1 MKKYFILFF
10 FQFISANFCLSQQET
25 QKRLEQEKAKLVSE
39 IKQINSIL
47 FSNKSIKKSAFDEI
61 QDLDVKIKVRN
72 RLIRVTNQE
81 INLISKQININQ
93 RDIETLRYEIIN
105 LKNDYANMIRKSYYS
120 KSRQS
125 RLMFL
130 FSSESF
136 YQAYNRFKY
145 LNQYAKHR
153 KKQGEVIIKKS
164 NLLNKLNIELLSKKV
179 DKESLIKENKVS
191 QLIYQKEIE
200 NQKLMIGNLI
210 KKQKDLENKIR
221 VNEKKIAAF
230 DKEIQRLIRIAI
242 ANANKKSSVPSAL
255 KFSITPEAKLV
266 GKSFYA
272 NKGKLPWP
280 VEEGVVIQNFGTQI
294 HPVVRTTKIKSNGI
308 TIATTQTTDA
318 RAIFKGIV
326 MTVLSYKGSNPTV
339 LVQHGNYITA
349 YTNLESVYVKK
360 GQYLS
365 SKEKIG
371 KVFTNPN
378 TGKTELKFS
387 IFQSSIP
394 LNPKGWIYRL

>member
-1 MKKYFILFF
+1 MKKYFFLFF
-10 FQFISANFCLSQQET
+10 LQFLNTNFCFSQQET
-25 QKRLEQEKAKLVSE
+25 QKRLEKEKAKLVRE

-47 FSNKSIKKSAFDEI
+47 FSNKTIRKSAFDEL
-61 QDLDVKIKVRN
+61 QDLGVKIQVRN
-72 RLIRVTNQE
+72 KLIRVTNQE
-81 INLISKQININQ
+81 INFISKQININQ
-93 RDIETLRYEIIN
+93 RDIEVLRIEVVK
-105 LKNDYANMIRKSYYS
+105 LKEDYANMIRKSYYS

-153 KKQGEVIIKKS
+153 KKQGKIIIKKT

-179 DKESLIKENKVS
+179 NKESLIKENQVS

-200 NQKLMIGNLI
+200 KQKLMIAELI
-210 KKQKDLENKIR
+210 KKQKDLEYRIR
-221 VNEKKIAAF
+221 IKEKKIAAF
-230 DKEIQRLIRIAI
+230 DKEIERLIRVAI
-242 ANANKKSSVPSAL
+242 ANANKKTSAPSNL

-294 HPVVRTTKIKSNGI
+294 HPVVRTTKIKSNGV
-308 TIATTQTTDA
+308 TIATTQTADA

-349 YTNLESVYVKK
+349 YTNLESVYVKR
-360 GQYLS
+360 GQALS
-365 SKEKIG
+365 PKEKIG

-387 IFQSSIP
+387 IFQSSTP

>member
-1 MKKYFILFF
+1 MKKYLLLLFL
-10 FQFISANFCLSQQET
+10 QLLTLNLSLSQQET
-25 QKRLEQEKAKLVSE
+25 QKRLEKEKEKLVRE

-47 FSNKSIKKSAFDEI
+47 FSNNTIKKSAFDEI
-61 QDLDVKIKVRN
+61 QDLDVKIKVRTK
-72 RLIRVTNQE
+72 LIRVTNQE
-81 INLISKQININQ
+81 INFISKQININQ
-93 RDIETLRYEIIN
+93 RDIEALKVEI
-105 LKNDYANMIRKSYYS
+105 LKLKDDYANMIRKSYYS

-153 KKQGEVIIKKS
+153 KKQGEIIIKKT
-164 NLLNKLNIELLSKKV
+164 NMLNKLNLELLSKKV
-179 DKESLIKENKVS
+179 NKESLIKENRVE
-191 QLIYQKEIE
+191 QLVFQKEIKD
-200 NQKLMIGNLI
+200 QKLMITNLI
-210 KKQKDLENKIR
+210 KKQKDLEYRIKTKERKIR
-221 VNEKKIAAF
+221 EF
-230 DKEIQRLIRIAI
+230 DKEIERLIRVAI
-242 ANANKKSSVPSAL
+242 ANANKKSVSPSSL
-255 KFSITPEAKLV
+255 KYSITPEAKLV

-280 VEEGVVIQNFGTQI
+280 VEEGIVIQNFGTQV

-308 TIATTQTTDA
+308 TIATNQAADA
-318 RAIFKGIV
+318 RSIFEGIV

-360 GQYLS
+360 GQSLKP
-365 SKEKIG
+365 KEKIG

-387 IFQSSIP
+387 IFQSSTP
-394 LNPKGWIYRL
+394 LNPKGWIFRL

>member
-1 MKKYFILFF
+1 MKKYLLLLFL
-10 FQFISANFCLSQQET
+10 QLLTLNLSLSQQET
-25 QKRLEQEKAKLVSE
+25 QKRLEKEKEKLVRE

-47 FSNKSIKKSAFDEI
+47 FSNNTIKKSAFDEI
-61 QDLDVKIKVRN
+61 QDLDVKIKVRTK
-72 RLIRVTNQE
+72 LIRVTNQE
-81 INLISKQININQ
+81 INFISKQININQ
-93 RDIETLRYEIIN
+93 RDIEVLKVEI
-105 LKNDYANMIRKSYYS
+105 LKLKDDYANMIRKSYYS

-153 KKQGEVIIKKS
+153 KKQGEIIIKKT
-164 NLLNKLNIELLSKKV
+164 NMLNKLNLELLSKKV
-179 DKESLIKENKVS
+179 NKESLIKENRVE
-191 QLIYQKEIE
+191 QLVFQKEIKD
-200 NQKLMIGNLI
+200 QKLMITNLI
-210 KKQKDLENKIR
+210 KKQKDLEYRIKTKERKIR
-221 VNEKKIAAF
+221 EF
-230 DKEIQRLIRIAI
+230 DKEIERLIRVAI
-242 ANANKKSSVPSAL
+242 ANANKKSVSPSSL
-255 KFSITPEAKLV
+255 KYSITPEAKLV

-280 VEEGVVIQNFGTQI
+280 VEEGIVIQNFGTQV

-308 TIATTQTTDA
+308 TIATNQAADA
-318 RAIFKGIV
+318 RSIFEGIV

-360 GQYLS
+360 GQSLKP
-365 SKEKIG
+365 KEKIG

-387 IFQSSIP
+387 IFQSSTP
-394 LNPKGWIYRL
+394 LNPKGWIFRL

>member
-1 MKKYFILFF
+1 MKKYLLLLFL
-10 FQFISANFCLSQQET
+10 QLLTLNLSLSQQET
-25 QKRLEQEKAKLVSE
+25 QKRLEKEKEKLVRE

-47 FSNKSIKKSAFDEI
+47 FSNNTIKKSAFDEI
-61 QDLDVKIKVRN
+61 QDLDVKIKVRTK
-72 RLIRVTNQE
+72 LIRVTNQE
-81 INLISKQININQ
+81 INFISKQRNINQ
-93 RDIETLRYEIIN
+93 RDIEVLKVEI
-105 LKNDYANMIRKSYYS
+105 LKLKDDYANMIRKSYYS

-153 KKQGEVIIKKS
+153 KKQGEIIIKKT
-164 NLLNKLNIELLSKKV
+164 NMLNKLNLQLLSKKV
-179 DKESLIKENKVS
+179 NKESLIKENRVE
-191 QLIYQKEIE
+191 QLVFQKEIKD
-200 NQKLMIGNLI
+200 QKLMITNLI
-210 KKQKDLENKIR
+210 KKQKDLEYRIKPKERKIR
-221 VNEKKIAAF
+221 EF
-230 DKEIQRLIRIAI
+230 DKEIERLIRVAI
-242 ANANKKSSVPSAL
+242 ANANKKSVSPSSL
-255 KFSITPEAKLV
+255 KYSITPEAKLV

-280 VEEGVVIQNFGTQI
+280 VEEGIVIQNFGTQV

-308 TIATTQTTDA
+308 TIATNQAADA
-318 RAIFKGIV
+318 RSIFEGIV

-360 GQYLS
+360 GQSLRP
-365 SKEKIG
+365 KEKIG

-387 IFQSSIP
+387 IFQSSTP
-394 LNPKGWIYRL
+394 LNPKGWIFRL

>member
-1 MKKYFILFF
+1 MKKYFFLFF
-10 FQFISANFCLSQQET
+10 LQILNVNFCLSQQET
-25 QKRLEQEKAKLVSE
+25 QKRLEKEKAKLVRE

-47 FSNKSIKKSAFDEI
+47 FSNNTKKKSVFDEL
-61 QDLDVKIKVRN
+61 QDLGIKIQVRSK
-72 RLIRVTNQE
+72 LIRVTNQE
-81 INLISKQININQ
+81 INYISKQININQ
-93 RDIETLRYEIIN
+93 RDIEALRVKVVK
-105 LKNDYANMIRKSYYS
+105 LKEDYANMIRKSYYS

-153 KKQGEVIIKKS
+153 KKQGEIIIKKT

-179 DKESLIKENKVS
+179 NKESLIKENQVS

-200 NQKLMIGNLI
+200 KQKLMIAELI
-210 KKQKDLENKIR
+210 KKQKDLEYRIR
-221 VNEKKIAAF
+221 IKEKKIAAF
-230 DKEIQRLIRIAI
+230 DKEIERLISVAI
-242 ANANKKSSVPSAL
+242 ANANKKTSAPSNL

-308 TIATTQTTDA
+308 TIATTQTAVA

-349 YTNLESVYVKK
+349 YTNLESVYVKR
-360 GQYLS
+360 GQSLGA
-365 SKEKIG
+365 KEKIG

-387 IFQSSIP
+387 IFQSSTP

>member
-1 MKKYFILFF
+1 MNKYFFLVFLQILNL
-10 FQFISANFCLSQQET
+10 NFCLSQQDS
-25 QKRLEQEKAKLVSE
+25 QKRLEKEKAKLVGE
-39 IKQINSIL
+39 IKKINSIL
-47 FSNKSIKKSAFDEI
+47 FSNNSIKKSAFDEI
-61 QDLDVKIKVRN
+61 QDLDLKIKVRN
-72 RLIRVTNQE
+72 KLIRVTNQE
-81 INLISKQININQ
+81 INLISKKININQ
-93 RDIETLRYEIIN
+93 KDIENLRAGIIK
-105 LKNDYANMIRKSYYS
+105 LKDDYANMIRKSYYS

-125 RLMFL
+125 RLMFI

-153 KKQGEVIIKKS
+153 KKQGEIIIKKR
-164 NLLNKLNIELLSKKV
+164 NLLNKLNIELLTKKV
-179 DKESLIKENKVS
+179 NKESLIKDNQLSK
-191 QLIYQKEIE
+191 LIYQKEIK
-200 NQKLMIGNLI
+200 NQKLMIGKLI
-210 KKQKDLENKIR
+210 KKQKDLEYRIR
-221 VNEKKIAAF
+221 TKEKKIAAF
-230 DKEIQRLIRIAI
+230 DKEIERLIRDAI
-242 ANANKKSSVPSAL
+242 ANANKKKSAPSIL

-280 VEEGVVIQNFGTQI
+280 VEEGIVIQNFGTQV
-294 HPVVRTTKIKSNGI
+294 HPVVRTTKIKSNGV
-308 TIATTQTTDA
+308 TIATTQTADA

-360 GQYLS
+360 GQSLRP
-365 SKEKIG
+365 KEKIG
-371 KVFTNPN
+371 KVFTNPS

-387 IFQSSIP
+387 IFQSSTP
-394 LNPKGWIYRL
+394 LNPRGWIFRL

>member
-1 MKKYFILFF
+1 MKKYLLLLFL
-10 FQFISANFCLSQQET
+10 QLLTLNLSLSQQET
-25 QKRLEQEKAKLVSE
+25 QKRLEKEKEKLVRE

-47 FSNKSIKKSAFDEI
+47 FSNNTIKKSAFDEI
-61 QDLDVKIKVRN
+61 QDLDVKIKVRTK
-72 RLIRVTNQE
+72 LIRVTNQE
-81 INLISKQININQ
+81 INFISKQININQ
-93 RDIETLRYEIIN
+93 RDIEALKVEI
-105 LKNDYANMIRKSYYS
+105 LKLKDDYANMIRKSYYS

-153 KKQGEVIIKKS
+153 KKQGEIIIKKT
-164 NLLNKLNIELLSKKV
+164 NMLNKLNLELLSKKV
-179 DKESLIKENKVS
+179 NKESLIKENRVE
-191 QLIYQKEIE
+191 QLVFQKEIKD
-200 NQKLMIGNLI
+200 QKLMITNLI
-210 KKQKDLENKIR
+210 KKQKDLEYRIKTKERKIR
-221 VNEKKIAAF
+221 EF
-230 DKEIQRLIRIAI
+230 DKEIERLIRVAI
-242 ANANKKSSVPSAL
+242 ANANKKSVSPSSL
-255 KFSITPEAKLV
+255 KYSITPEAKLV

-280 VEEGVVIQNFGTQI
+280 VEEGIVIQNFGTQV

-308 TIATTQTTDA
+308 TIATNQAADA
-318 RAIFKGIV
+318 RSIFEGIV

-360 GQYLS
+360 GQSLRP
-365 SKEKIG
+365 KEKIG

-387 IFQSSIP
+387 IFQSSTP
-394 LNPKGWIYRL
+394 LNPKGWIFRL

>member
-1 MKKYFILFF
+1 MNKYFFLVFLQILNL
-10 FQFISANFCLSQQET
+10 NFCLSQQDS
-25 QKRLEQEKAKLVSE
+25 QKRLEKEKAKLVGE
-39 IKQINSIL
+39 IKKINSIL
-47 FSNKSIKKSAFDEI
+47 FSNNSIKKSAFDEI
-61 QDLDVKIKVRN
+61 QDLDLKIKVRN
-72 RLIRVTNQE
+72 KLIRVTNQE
-81 INLISKQININQ
+81 INLITKKININQ
-93 RDIETLRYEIIN
+93 KDIENLRAGIVK
-105 LKNDYANMIRKSYYS
+105 LKDDYANMIRKSYYS

-125 RLMFL
+125 RLMFI

-153 KKQGEVIIKKS
+153 KKQGEIIIKKR
-164 NLLNKLNIELLSKKV
+164 NLLNKLNIELLTKKV
-179 DKESLIKENKVS
+179 NKESLIKDNQLSK
-191 QLIYQKEIE
+191 LIYQKEIK

-210 KKQKDLENKIR
+210 KKQKDLEYRIR
-221 VNEKKIAAF
+221 TKEKKIAAF
-230 DKEIQRLIRIAI
+230 DKEIERLIRVAI
-242 ANANKKSSVPSAL
+242 ANANKKKSAPSTL

-280 VEEGVVIQNFGTQI
+280 VEEGIVIQNFGTQV
-294 HPVVRTTKIKSNGI
+294 HPIVRTTKIKSNGV
-308 TIATTQTTDA
+308 TIATTQTADA

-360 GQYLS
+360 GQSLRP
-365 SKEKIG
+365 KEKIG
-371 KVFTNPN
+371 KVFTNPS

-387 IFQSSIP
+387 IFQSSTP
-394 LNPKGWIYRL
+394 LNPRGWIFRL

>member
-1 MKKYFILFF
+1 MKKYFFLFILKFLN
-10 FQFISANFCLSQQET
+10 ANFCLSQQET
-25 QKRLEQEKAKLVSE
+25 QKRLEKEKAKLVSE
-39 IKQINSIL
+39 IKQINSLL
-47 FSNKSIKKSAFDEI
+47 FSNNSIKKSAIDEI
-61 QDLDVKIKVRN
+61 KDLDVKIKVRN
-72 RLIRVTNQE
+72 KLIRVTNQE

-93 RDIETLRYEIIN
+93 RDLETLRLEVAK

-145 LNQYAKHR
+145 LNQYAKYR
-153 KKQGEVIIKKS
+153 KKQGKIIIKKTK
-164 NLLNKLNIELLSKKV
+164 LLNKLNLELLSKKV
-179 DKESLIKENKVS
+179 NKESLVTENQAS

-200 NQKLMIGNLI
+200 NQKTMIGTLI
-210 KKQKDLENKIR
+210 KKQKDLEKRIR
-221 VNEKKIAAF
+221 LKEKKISAF
-230 DKEIQRLIRIAI
+230 DKEIERLIRVAI
-242 ANANKKSSVPSAL
+242 ANANKKVISPSTL
-255 KFSITPEAKLV
+255 KYSITPEAKLV

-280 VEEGVVIQNFGTQI
+280 VEEGVVIQNFGTQV

-308 TIATTQTTDA
+308 TIATTQTADA

-349 YTNLESVYVKK
+349 YTNLESVYVRK
-360 GQYLS
+360 GQS
-365 SKEKIG
+365 VKPKEKIG

-387 IFQSSIP
+387 IFQSSTP
-394 LNPKGWIYRL
+394 VNPKGWIYRL

>member
-1 MKKYFILFF
+1 MKKYFFLFF
-10 FQFISANFCLSQQET
+10 LQFLNANFCLSQQET
-25 QKRLEQEKAKLVSE
+25 QKRLEKEKAKLVSE

-47 FSNKSIKKSAFDEI
+47 FSNNTKKKSVFDEL
-61 QDLDVKIKVRN
+61 QDLDIKIQVRDK
-72 RLIRVTNQE
+72 LIRVTNQE
-81 INLISKQININQ
+81 INFISKQINTNQ
-93 RDIETLRYEIIN
+93 RDIEVLRVEVVK
-105 LKNDYANMIRKSYYS
+105 LKEDYANMVRKSYYS

-153 KKQGEVIIKKS
+153 KKQGKIIIKKS

-179 DKESLIKENKVS
+179 NKESLIKENQVS

-200 NQKLMIGNLI
+200 KQKLMIAELI
-210 KKQKDLENKIR
+210 KKQKDLEYRIR
-221 VNEKKIAAF
+221 IKEKKIAAF
-230 DKEIQRLIRIAI
+230 DKEIERLIRVAI
-242 ANANKKSSVPSAL
+242 ANANKKTSAPSNF

-308 TIATTQTTDA
+308 TIATTQTADA

-326 MTVLSYKGSNPTV
+326 MTILSYKGSNPTV

-349 YTNLESVYVKK
+349 YTNLESVYVKR
-360 GQYLS
+360 GQSLS
-365 SKEKIG
+365 PKEKIG

-387 IFQSSIP
+387 IFQSSTP

>member
-1 MKKYFILFF
+1 MNKYFFLVFLQILNL
-10 FQFISANFCLSQQET
+10 NFCLSQQDS
-25 QKRLEQEKAKLVSE
+25 QKRLEKEKAKLVGE
-39 IKQINSIL
+39 IKKINSIL
-47 FSNKSIKKSAFDEI
+47 FSNNSIKKSAFDEI
-61 QDLDVKIKVRN
+61 QDLDLKIKVRN
-72 RLIRVTNQE
+72 KLIRVTNQE
-81 INLISKQININQ
+81 INLISKKININQ
-93 RDIETLRYEIIN
+93 KDIENLRAGIIK
-105 LKNDYANMIRKSYYS
+105 LKDDYANMIRKSYYS

-125 RLMFL
+125 RLMFI

-153 KKQGEVIIKKS
+153 KKQGEIIIKKR
-164 NLLNKLNIELLSKKV
+164 NLLNKLNIELLTKKV
-179 DKESLIKENKVS
+179 NKESLIKDNQLSK
-191 QLIYQKEIE
+191 LIYQKEIK
-200 NQKLMIGNLI
+200 NQKLMIGKLI
-210 KKQKDLENKIR
+210 KKQKDLEYRIR
-221 VNEKKIAAF
+221 TKEKKIAAF
-230 DKEIQRLIRIAI
+230 DKEIERLIRDAI
-242 ANANKKSSVPSAL
+242 ANANKKKSAPSIL

-280 VEEGVVIQNFGTQI
+280 VEEGIVIQKFGTQV
-294 HPVVRTTKIKSNGI
+294 HPVVRTTKIKSNGV
-308 TIATTQTTDA
+308 TIATTQTADA

-360 GQYLS
+360 GQSLRP
-365 SKEKIG
+365 KEKIG
-371 KVFTNPN
+371 KVFTNPS

-387 IFQSSIP
+387 IFQSSTP
-394 LNPKGWIYRL
+394 LNPRGWIFRL

>member
-1 MKKYFILFF
+1 MKKYFFLFIL
-10 FQFISANFCLSQQET
+10 QFLNANFCLSQQET
-25 QKRLEQEKAKLVSE
+25 QKRLEKEKAKLVSE
-39 IKQINSIL
+39 IKQINSLL
-47 FSNKSIKKSAFDEI
+47 FSNNSIKKSAIDEI
-61 QDLDVKIKVRN
+61 KDLDVKIKVRN
-72 RLIRVTNQE
+72 KLIRVTNQE

-93 RDIETLRYEIIN
+93 RDLEVLRLEVAK

-153 KKQGEVIIKKS
+153 KKQGEIIIKKT
-164 NLLNKLNIELLSKKV
+164 NMLNKLNLELLSKKV
-179 DKESLIKENKVS
+179 NKESLIKENRVE
-191 QLIYQKEIE
+191 QLVFQKEIKD
-200 NQKLMIGNLI
+200 QKLMITNLI
-210 KKQKDLENKIR
+210 KKQKDLEYRIKTKERKIR
-221 VNEKKIAAF
+221 EF
-230 DKEIQRLIRIAI
+230 DKEIERLIRVAI
-242 ANANKKSSVPSAL
+242 ANANKKSVSPSSL
-255 KFSITPEAKLV
+255 KYSITPEAKLV

-280 VEEGVVIQNFGTQI
+280 VEEGIVIQNFGTQV

-308 TIATTQTTDA
+308 TIATNQAADA
-318 RAIFKGIV
+318 RSIFEGIV

-360 GQYLS
+360 GQSLRP
-365 SKEKIG
+365 KEKIG

-387 IFQSSIP
+387 IFQSSTP
-394 LNPKGWIYRL
+394 LNPKGWIFRL

>member
-1 MKKYFILFF
+1 MKKYLLLLFL
-10 FQFISANFCLSQQET
+10 QLLTLNLSLSQQET
-25 QKRLEQEKAKLVSE
+25 QKRLEKEKEKLVRE

-47 FSNKSIKKSAFDEI
+47 FSNNTIKKSAFDEI
-61 QDLDVKIKVRN
+61 QDLDVKIKVRTK
-72 RLIRVTNQE
+72 LIRVTNQE
-81 INLISKQININQ
+81 INFISKQININQ
-93 RDIETLRYEIIN
+93 RDIEVLKVEI
-105 LKNDYANMIRKSYYS
+105 LKLKDDYANMIRKSYYS

-153 KKQGEVIIKKS
+153 KKQGEIIIKKT
-164 NLLNKLNIELLSKKV
+164 NMLNKLNLELLSKKV
-179 DKESLIKENKVS
+179 NKESLIKENRVE
-191 QLIYQKEIE
+191 QLVFQKEIKD
-200 NQKLMIGNLI
+200 QKLMITNLI
-210 KKQKDLENKIR
+210 KKQKDLEYRIKTKERKIR
-221 VNEKKIAAF
+221 EF
-230 DKEIQRLIRIAI
+230 DKEIERLIRVAI
-242 ANANKKSSVPSAL
+242 ANANKKSVSPSSL
-255 KFSITPEAKLV
+255 KYSITPEAKLV

-280 VEEGVVIQNFGTQI
+280 VEEGIVIQNFGTQV

-308 TIATTQTTDA
+308 TIATNQAADA
-318 RAIFKGIV
+318 RSIFEGIV

-360 GQYLS
+360 GQSLRP
-365 SKEKIG
+365 KEKIG

-387 IFQSSIP
+387 IFQSSTP
-394 LNPKGWIYRL
+394 LNPKGWIFRL

>member
-1 MKKYFILFF
+1 MKKYFFLFF
-10 FQFISANFCLSQQET
+10 LQFLNSNFCLSQQET
-25 QKRLEQEKAKLVSE
+25 QKRLEKEKAKLVRE
-39 IKQINSIL
+39 IKKINSIL
-47 FSNKSIKKSAFDEI
+47 FSNNTTKKTVFDEL
-61 QDLDVKIKVRN
+61 QDLGIKIQVRN
-72 RLIRVTNQE
+72 KLIRVTNQE
-81 INLISKQININQ
+81 INFISKQININQ
-93 RDIETLRYEIIN
+93 RNIEVSRVEIVK
-105 LKNDYANMIRKSYYS
+105 LKEDYANMIRKSYYS

-145 LNQYAKHR
+145 LNQYAKYR
-153 KKQGEVIIKKS
+153 KKQGKIIIKKT
-164 NLLNKLNIELLSKKV
+164 NLLNKLNIELLSKKLN
-179 DKESLIKENKVS
+179 KESLIKENQVS

-200 NQKLMIGNLI
+200 KQKLMITELI
-210 KKQKDLENKIR
+210 KKQKDLEYRIR
-221 VNEKKIAAF
+221 IKEKKIAAF
-230 DKEIQRLIRIAI
+230 DKEIERLIRVAI
-242 ANANKKSSVPSAL
+242 ANANKKTSAPSNL

-308 TIATTQTTDA
+308 TIATTQTADA

-349 YTNLESVYVKK
+349 YTNLESVYVKR
-360 GQYLS
+360 GQPLS
-365 SKEKIG
+365 PKEKIG

-387 IFQSSIP
+387 IFQSSTP

>member
-1 MKKYFILFF
+1 M
-10 FQFISANFCLSQQET
+10 SQQDS
-25 QKRLEQEKAKLVSE
+25 QKRLEKEKSKLVGE
-39 IKQINSIL
+39 IKKINSIL
-47 FSNKSIKKSAFDEI
+47 FSNNSIKKSVFDEI
-61 QDLDVKIKVRN
+61 QDLDLKIKVRN
-72 RLIRVTNQE
+72 KLIRVTNQE
-81 INLISKQININQ
+81 INLITKKININQ
-93 RDIETLRYEIIN
+93 KDIENLRAGIVK
-105 LKNDYANMIRKSYYS
+105 LKDDYANMIRKSYYS

-125 RLMFL
+125 RLMFI

-153 KKQGEVIIKKS
+153 KKQGEIIIKKR
-164 NLLNKLNIELLSKKV
+164 NLLNKLNIELLTKKV
-179 DKESLIKENKVS
+179 NKESLIKDNQLSK
-191 QLIYQKEIE
+191 LIYQKEIK

-210 KKQKDLENKIR
+210 KKQKDLEYRIR
-221 VNEKKIAAF
+221 TKEKKIAAF
-230 DKEIQRLIRIAI
+230 DKEIERLIRVAI
-242 ANANKKSSVPSAL
+242 ANANKKKSAPSTL

-280 VEEGVVIQNFGTQI
+280 VEEGIVIQNFGTQV
-294 HPVVRTTKIKSNGI
+294 HPVVRTTKIKSNGV
-308 TIATTQTTDA
+308 TIATTQTADA

-360 GQYLS
+360 GQSLRP
-365 SKEKIG
+365 KEKIG
-371 KVFTNPN
+371 KVFTNPS

-387 IFQSSIP
+387 IFQSSTP
-394 LNPKGWIYRL
+394 LNPRGWIFRL

>member
-1 MKKYFILFF
+1 MKKYFFLFF
-10 FQFISANFCLSQQET
+10 LQFVNLNTCLSQQET
-25 QKRLEQEKAKLVSE
+25 QKRLEKEKAKLVRE

-47 FSNKSIKKSAFDEI
+47 FSNKTIRKSVFNQI

-72 RLIRVTNQE
+72 KLIKVGNQE
-81 INLISKQININQ
+81 INLISKKINVNQ
-93 RDIETLRYEIIN
+93 RDIDVLRVEIVK
-105 LKNDYANMIRKSYYS
+105 LKDDYSNMIRKSYYS

-153 KKQGEVIIKKS
+153 KKQGEIIIKKT

-179 DKESLIKENKVS
+179 NKESLIKENKVS
-191 QLIYQKEIE
+191 QLIYQKEKE
-200 NQKLMIGNLI
+200 NQRLMIGELI
-210 KKQKDLENKIR
+210 KKQKNLEATIR
-221 VNEKKIAAF
+221 AKEKKIAAF
-230 DKEIQRLIRIAI
+230 DKEIERLIRVAI
-242 ANANKKSSVPSAL
+242 ANANKKSTAPSTL

-280 VEEGVVIQNFGTQI
+280 VEEGVVIQNFGTQT
-294 HPVVRTTKIKSNGI
+294 HPIVRTTKIKSNGV
-308 TIATTQTTDA
+308 TIATTQTADA

-360 GQYLS
+360 GQNLGA
-365 SKEKIG
+365 KEKIG

-387 IFQSSIP
+387 IFQSSTP

>member
-1 MKKYFILFF
+1 MNKYFFLVFLQILNL
-10 FQFISANFCLSQQET
+10 NFCLSQQDS
-25 QKRLEQEKAKLVSE
+25 QKRLEKEKAKLVGE
-39 IKQINSIL
+39 IKKINSIL
-47 FSNKSIKKSAFDEI
+47 FSNNSIKKSAFDEI
-61 QDLDVKIKVRN
+61 QDLDLKIKVRN
-72 RLIRVTNQE
+72 KLIRVTNQE
-81 INLISKQININQ
+81 INLITKKININQ
-93 RDIETLRYEIIN
+93 KDIENLRAGIVK
-105 LKNDYANMIRKSYYS
+105 LKDDYANMIRKSYYS

-125 RLMFL
+125 RLMFI

-153 KKQGEVIIKKS
+153 KKQGEIIIKKR
-164 NLLNKLNIELLSKKV
+164 NLLNKLNIELLTKKV
-179 DKESLIKENKVS
+179 NKESLIKDNQLSK
-191 QLIYQKEIE
+191 LIYQKEIK

-210 KKQKDLENKIR
+210 KKQKDLEYRIR
-221 VNEKKIAAF
+221 TKEKKIAAF
-230 DKEIQRLIRIAI
+230 DKEIERLIRVAI
-242 ANANKKSSVPSAL
+242 TNANKKKSAPSTL

-280 VEEGVVIQNFGTQI
+280 VEEGIVIQNFGTQV
-294 HPVVRTTKIKSNGI
+294 HPIVRTTKIKSNGV
-308 TIATTQTTDA
+308 TIATTQTADA

-360 GQYLS
+360 GQSLRP
-365 SKEKIG
+365 KEKIG
-371 KVFTNPN
+371 KVFTNPS

-387 IFQSSIP
+387 IFQSSTP
-394 LNPKGWIYRL
+394 LNPRGWIFRL

>member
-1 MKKYFILFF
+1 MNKYHFLVFLHFLIT
-10 FQFISANFCLSQQET
+10 NFSLSQQET
-25 QKRLEQEKAKLVSE
+25 QKRLEREKEKLVRE
-39 IKQINSIL
+39 IKQINTIL
-47 FSNKSIKKSAFDEI
+47 FSNNSIKKSAFDEI
-61 QDLDVKIKVRN
+61 QDLDVKIKVRGK
-72 RLIRVTNQE
+72 LISVTNQE
-81 INLISKQININQ
+81 INFISKQININQ
-93 RDIETLRYEIIN
+93 RDIEALKAEIV
-105 LKNDYANMIRKSYYS
+105 KSKDDYANMIRKSYYS

-145 LNQYAKHR
+145 LNQYAKYR
-153 KKQGEVIIKKS
+153 KKQGEIIIKKT
-164 NLLNKLNIELLSKKV
+164 NLLKKLNLELLSKKV
-179 DKESLIKENKVS
+179 NKESLIKENQVE
-191 QLIYQKEIE
+191 QLIFQKEIK
-200 NQKLMIGNLI
+200 NQKLMITNLI
-210 KKQKDLENKIR
+210 QKQKDLEYRIR
-221 VNEKKIAAF
+221 TKEKKIAEF
-230 DKEIQRLIRIAI
+230 DKEIERLIRVAI
-242 ANANKKSSVPSAL
+242 ANANKKSVSPSPL

-280 VEEGVVIQNFGTQI
+280 VEEGIVIQNFGTQV

-308 TIATTQTTDA
+308 TIATNQTADA
-318 RAIFKGIV
+318 RSIFEGIV

-360 GQYLS
+360 GQSLGP
-365 SKEKIG
+365 KEKIG

-387 IFQSSIP
+387 IFQSSTP

>member
-1 MKKYFILFF
+1 MKKYFFLFF
-10 FQFISANFCLSQQET
+10 LQFLNATLCLSQQET
-25 QKRLEQEKAKLVSE
+25 QKRLEKEKAKLARE

-47 FSNKSIKKSAFDEI
+47 FSNNTKKKSVFDEL
-61 QDLDVKIKVRN
+61 QDLGIKIQVRN
-72 RLIRVTNQE
+72 KLIMVTNQE
-81 INLISKQININQ
+81 INFISKQININQ
-93 RDIETLRYEIIN
+93 RDIEFLRVEVHK
-105 LKNDYANMIRKSYYS
+105 LKEDYANMIRKSYYS

-136 YQAYNRFKY
+136 YQAYSRFKY

-153 KKQGEVIIKKS
+153 KKQGETIIKKT
-164 NLLNKLNIELLSKKV
+164 NLLSKLNIELLSKKV
-179 DKESLIKENKVS
+179 NKESLIKENQVS

-200 NQKLMIGNLI
+200 KQKLMIAELI
-210 KKQKDLENKIR
+210 KKQKDLEYRIR
-221 VNEKKIAAF
+221 IKQKKIAAF
-230 DKEIQRLIRIAI
+230 DKEIERLIRVAI
-242 ANANKKSSVPSAL
+242 ANANKKTSAPTNL
-255 KFSITPEAKLV
+255 KFSNTPEAKLV

-308 TIATTQTTDA
+308 TIATTQTADA

-349 YTNLESVYVKK
+349 YTNLESVYVKR
-360 GQYLS
+360 GQSLS

-387 IFQSSIP
+387 IFQSSTP

>member
-1 MKKYFILFF
+1 MKKYLLLLFL
-10 FQFISANFCLSQQET
+10 QLLTLNLSLSQQET
-25 QKRLEQEKAKLVSE
+25 QKRLEKEKEKLVRE

-47 FSNKSIKKSAFDEI
+47 FSNNTIKKSAFDEI
-61 QDLDVKIKVRN
+61 QDLDVKIKVRTK
-72 RLIRVTNQE
+72 LIRVTNQE
-81 INLISKQININQ
+81 INFISKQININQ
-93 RDIETLRYEIIN
+93 RDIEVLKVEI
-105 LKNDYANMIRKSYYS
+105 LKLKDDYANMIRKSYYS

-153 KKQGEVIIKKS
+153 KKQGEIIIKKT
-164 NLLNKLNIELLSKKV
+164 NMLNKLNLELLSKKV
-179 DKESLIKENKVS
+179 NKESLIKENRVE
-191 QLIYQKEIE
+191 QLVFQKEIKD
-200 NQKLMIGNLI
+200 QKLMITNLI
-210 KKQKDLENKIR
+210 KKQKDLEYRIKPKERKIR
-221 VNEKKIAAF
+221 EF
-230 DKEIQRLIRIAI
+230 DKEIERLIRVAI
-242 ANANKKSSVPSAL
+242 ANANKKSVSPSSL
-255 KFSITPEAKLV
+255 KYSITPEAKLV

-280 VEEGVVIQNFGTQI
+280 VEEGIVIQNFGTQV

-308 TIATTQTTDA
+308 TIATNQAADA
-318 RAIFKGIV
+318 RSIFEGIV

-360 GQYLS
+360 GQSLRP
-365 SKEKIG
+365 KEKIG

-387 IFQSSIP
+387 IFQSSTP
-394 LNPKGWIYRL
+394 LNPKGWIFRL

>member
-1 MKKYFILFF
+1 MKKYLLLLFL
-10 FQFISANFCLSQQET
+10 QLLTLNLSLSQQET
-25 QKRLEQEKAKLVSE
+25 QKRLEKEKEKLVRE

-47 FSNKSIKKSAFDEI
+47 FSNNTIKKSAFDEI
-61 QDLDVKIKVRN
+61 QDLDVKIKVRTK
-72 RLIRVTNQE
+72 LIRVTNQE
-81 INLISKQININQ
+81 INFISKQININQ
-93 RDIETLRYEIIN
+93 RDIEVLKVEI
-105 LKNDYANMIRKSYYS
+105 LKLKDDYANMIRKSYYS

-153 KKQGEVIIKKS
+153 KKQGEIIIKKT
-164 NLLNKLNIELLSKKV
+164 NMLNKLNLELLSKKV
-179 DKESLIKENKVS
+179 NKESLIKENRVE
-191 QLIYQKEIE
+191 QLVFQKEIKD
-200 NQKLMIGNLI
+200 QKLMITNLI
-210 KKQKDLENKIR
+210 KKQKDLEYRIKTKERKIR
-221 VNEKKIAAF
+221 EF
-230 DKEIQRLIRIAI
+230 DKEIERLIRVAI
-242 ANANKKSSVPSAL
+242 ANANKKSVSPSSL
-255 KFSITPEAKLV
+255 KYSITTEAKIV

-280 VEEGVVIQNFGTQI
+280 VEEGIVIQNFGTQV

-308 TIATTQTTDA
+308 TIATNQAADA
-318 RAIFKGIV
+318 RSIFEGIV

-360 GQYLS
+360 GQSLRP
-365 SKEKIG
+365 KEKIG

-387 IFQSSIP
+387 IFQSSTP
-394 LNPKGWIYRL
+394 LNPKGWIFRL

>member
-1 MKKYFILFF
+1 MG
-10 FQFISANFCLSQQET
+10 
-25 QKRLEQEKAKLVSE
+25 
-39 IKQINSIL
+39 IK
-47 FSNKSIKKSAFDEI
+47 I
-61 QDLDVKIKVRN
+61 QVRN
-72 RLIRVTNQE
+72 KLIRVTNQE
-81 INLISKQININQ
+81 INFISKQININQ
-93 RDIETLRYEIIN
+93 RNIEASRVEIVK
-105 LKNDYANMIRKSYYS
+105 LKEDYANMIRKSYYS

-136 YQAYNRFKY
+136 YQAYNRFIY
-145 LNQYAKHR
+145 LNQYAKYR
-153 KKQGEVIIKKS
+153 KKQGKIIIKKT
-164 NLLNKLNIELLSKKV
+164 NLLNKLNIELLSKKLN
-179 DKESLIKENKVS
+179 KESLIKENQVS

-200 NQKLMIGNLI
+200 KQKLMITELI
-210 KKQKDLENKIR
+210 KKQNDLEYRIR
-221 VNEKKIAAF
+221 IKEKKIAAF
-230 DKEIQRLIRIAI
+230 DKEIERLIRVAI
-242 ANANKKSSVPSAL
+242 ANANKKTSAPSNL

-308 TIATTQTTDA
+308 TIATTQTADA

-349 YTNLESVYVKK
+349 YTNLESVYVGNGDKVK
-360 GQYLS
+360 TGQALG
-365 SKEKIG
+365 KI
-371 KVFTNPN
+371 FTDRI
-378 TGKTELKFS
+378 TGKTKL
-387 IFQSSIP
+387 IFVLSKNTTR
-394 LNPKGWIYRL
+394 LNPTAWIRKN

>member
-1 MKKYFILFF
+1 MKKYLLLLFL
-10 FQFISANFCLSQQET
+10 QLLTLNLSLSQQET
-25 QKRLEQEKAKLVSE
+25 KKRLEKEKEKLVRE

-47 FSNKSIKKSAFDEI
+47 FSNNTIKKSAFDEI
-61 QDLDVKIKVRN
+61 QDLDVKIKVRTK
-72 RLIRVTNQE
+72 LIRVTNQE
-81 INLISKQININQ
+81 INFISKQININQ
-93 RDIETLRYEIIN
+93 RDIEVLKVEI
-105 LKNDYANMIRKSYYS
+105 LKLKDDYANMIRKSYYS

-153 KKQGEVIIKKS
+153 KKQGEIIIKKT
-164 NLLNKLNIELLSKKV
+164 NMLNKLNLELLSKKV
-179 DKESLIKENKVS
+179 NKESLIKENRVE
-191 QLIYQKEIE
+191 QLVFQKEIKD
-200 NQKLMIGNLI
+200 QKLMITNLI
-210 KKQKDLENKIR
+210 KKQKDLEYRIKTKERKIR
-221 VNEKKIAAF
+221 EF
-230 DKEIQRLIRIAI
+230 DKEIERLIRVAI
-242 ANANKKSSVPSAL
+242 ANANKKSVSPSSL
-255 KFSITPEAKLV
+255 KYSITPEAKLV

-280 VEEGVVIQNFGTQI
+280 VEEGIVIQNFGTQV

-308 TIATTQTTDA
+308 TIATNQAADA
-318 RAIFKGIV
+318 RSIFEGIV

-360 GQYLS
+360 GQSLRP
-365 SKEKIG
+365 KEKIG

-387 IFQSSIP
+387 IFQSSTP
-394 LNPKGWIYRL
+394 LNPKGWIFRL

>member
-1 MKKYFILFF
+1 MNKYFFLAFLQILNL
-10 FQFISANFCLSQQET
+10 NFCLSQQDS
-25 QKRLEQEKAKLVSE
+25 QKRLEKEKSKLVGE
-39 IKQINSIL
+39 IKKINSIL
-47 FSNKSIKKSAFDEI
+47 FSNNSIKKSVFDEI
-61 QDLDVKIKVRN
+61 QDLDLKIKVRN
-72 RLIRVTNQE
+72 KLIRVTNQE
-81 INLISKQININQ
+81 INLISKKININQ
-93 RDIETLRYEIIN
+93 KDIENLRMGIVK
-105 LKNDYANMIRKSYYS
+105 LKDDYANMIRKSYYS

-125 RLMFL
+125 KLMFL

-153 KKQGEVIIKKS
+153 KKQGEIIIKKR

-179 DKESLIKENKVS
+179 NKESLIKDNQLSK
-191 QLIYQKEIE
+191 LIYQKEIK

-210 KKQKDLENKIR
+210 KKQKDLEYRIR
-221 VNEKKIAAF
+221 TKEKKIAAF
-230 DKEIQRLIRIAI
+230 DKEIERLIRVAI
-242 ANANKKSSVPSAL
+242 TNANKKKSAPSTL

-280 VEEGVVIQNFGTQI
+280 VEEGIVIQNFGTQV
-294 HPVVRTTKIKSNGI
+294 HPVVRTTKIKSNGV
-308 TIATTQTTDA
+308 TIATTQTADA

-360 GQYLS
+360 GQSLRP
-365 SKEKIG
+365 KEKIG
-371 KVFTNPN
+371 KVFTNPS

-387 IFQSSIP
+387 IFQSSTP
-394 LNPKGWIYRL
+394 LNPRGWIFRL

>member
-1 MKKYFILFF
+1 MPKKKKVKKKI
-10 FQFISANFCLSQQET
+10 ISKKPKET
-25 QKRLEQEKAKLVSE
+25 QKRLEKEKAKLARE

-47 FSNKSIKKSAFDEI
+47 FSNNTKKKSVFDEL
-61 QDLDVKIKVRN
+61 QDLGIKIQVRN
-72 RLIRVTNQE
+72 KLIMVTNQE
-81 INLISKQININQ
+81 INFISKQININQ
-93 RDIETLRYEIIN
+93 RDIEFLRVEVHK
-105 LKNDYANMIRKSYYS
+105 LKEDYANMIRKSYYS

-136 YQAYNRFKY
+136 YQAYSRFKY

-153 KKQGEVIIKKS
+153 KKQGEIIIKKT
-164 NLLNKLNIELLSKKV
+164 NLLSKLNIELLSKKV
-179 DKESLIKENKVS
+179 NKESLIKENQVS

-200 NQKLMIGNLI
+200 KQKLMIAELI
-210 KKQKDLENKIR
+210 KKQKDLEYRIR
-221 VNEKKIAAF
+221 IKEKKIADF
-230 DKEIQRLIRIAI
+230 DKEIERLIRVAI
-242 ANANKKSSVPSAL
+242 ANANKKTSAPSNL

-308 TIATTQTTDA
+308 TIATTQTAVA

-349 YTNLESVYVKK
+349 YTNLESVYVKR
-360 GQYLS
+360 GQTLS
-365 SKEKIG
+365 PKEKIG

-387 IFQSSIP
+387 IFQSSTP